1 MHHHSHDHHEHE
13 IDQNPNSERYIATR
27 NVTLIGVVSNIV
39 LTILKLVFG
48 WIGHSQALIADGL
61 HSLSDLISDAVILV
75 AAKISDKKADKDHPY
90 GHGRFETVATVI
102 VGTLLILVAI
112 GMLMDAA
119 WRLWFI
125 EQLLQPTGIT
135 LAIAV
140 ISILVKEA
148 TYQYTIYVAEKYRSQ
163 MLRANAWHHRTDAV
177 SSVIV
182 FVGIVGAMAGFPW
195 LDAVA
200 AIGVSFMIIHIGWQL
215 SWSGLRE
222 LVDTSLDRKTV
233 LEIETIIK
241 SVEGVR
247 DIHFLRTRRMGA
259 NVLVDVHLLVS
270 PMISVSEGHHIGEIV
285 QNRLIDEMEE
295 VADVVIHIDPE
306 DDEKVAPSLT
316 LPLRREVLTRLQRHW
331 QHLDQAHAIENIT
344 LHYYN
349 GRVSADIYLPL
360 SLVEDIQTAQLLSQ
374 QFIEA
379 VDVEP
384 DIHNIRV
391 YYY

>member
-119 WRLWFI
+119 WRLWFT